1 MDIWSA
7 FCLKGRCQLIAEET
21 DGLLEIN
28 DPLMDELSIE
38 CGTGLSRD
46 FGDFV
51 PENLV
56 CT

>member
-28 DPLMDELSIE
+28 DPMMDELSIE